1 MIFITFFI
9 LVVSIVCFPNNHN
22 KCLKPNKLL
31 LIDLFKTWNN
41 ALQSAN
47 PEKVVDLYSKKSVL
61 LATLENEP
69 LDTREKKMHYFE
81 EFLLKNPYGTL
92 IKTFSNTNTNTPYID
107 GTYNFNINVFNDN
120 CAPLKCGNITNM
132 CTGICRT
139 DVKARFTYIYTC
151 ENGEWK
157 IQHHHSSKFPNNV

>member
-1 MIFITFFI
+1 MIFTFFI
-9 LVVSIVCFPNNHN
+9 LIVQIICFPNNYN
-22 KCLKPNKLL
+22 KCSKPNKPL
-31 LIDLFKTWNN
+31 LIGLFETWNK

-47 PEKVVDLYSKKSVL
+47 PENVVNLYSKNSVL

-69 LDTREKKMHYFE
+69 LDTRTKKIHYFE
-81 EFLLKNPYGTL
+81 EFLLKNPVGTL
-92 IKTFSNTNTNTPYID
+92 IKTYLNLNTNTPYID

-132 CTGICRT
+132 CTGNCRT

-151 ENGEWK
+151 EKEEWK
-157 IQHHHSSKFPNNV
+157 IQHHHSSKFPNNI